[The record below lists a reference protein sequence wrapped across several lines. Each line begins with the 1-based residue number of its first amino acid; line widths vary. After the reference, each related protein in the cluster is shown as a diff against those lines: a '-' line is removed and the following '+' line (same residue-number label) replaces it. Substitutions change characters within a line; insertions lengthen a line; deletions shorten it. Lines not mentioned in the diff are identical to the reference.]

1 MPSTLVTAAKPV
13 GQEQVF
19 TVLPGAAEHFPT
31 PQGLGL
37 QGWAGSGGR
46 RRKGRE
52 SGGKRRIGYGR
63 KKEGMEKESDRHRL
77 LPSMGLI
84 STKFCFPGHDGASLT
99 IG

>member
-13 GQEQVF
+13 GQEQLF
-19 TVLPGAAEHFPT
+19 TVLPEAAEHLPT
-31 PQGLGL
+31 PHGLGL

-46 RRKGRE
+46 RRKAGE
-52 SGGKRRIGYGR
+52 SGDKGRIGYER
-63 KKEGMEKESDRHRL
+63 KKEGMEKDSDGL

-84 STKFCFPGHDGASLT
+84 STRFCFPGHDGASLT